1 MRILLYGATGYTG
14 RLIAAEA
21 ARQAAVDPSLAVVLA
36 GRDGAALE
44 RLGNEL
50 GLPWQAFTLEVGQV
64 VRRAVAEAEVVINAA
79 GPFAFTAPRLARACI
94 LSGTAYVDLC
104 GELDVVKALDDQG
117 LPAAQRQVALVCGA
131 GHTATLS
138 SLMLSA
144 ALRELRASRGE
155 VPLGRVQIVAA
166 AMDEFSRGS
175 RRVMMRAVR
184 DQVAMVAAGTDA
196 AGQRTLALT
205 HVPVG
210 RLEATFDFGLQAA
223 PPLRDAGAESTRRI
237 ASAANLIDTLCARRI
252 VEREWVGLQP
262 PEAARTAAERLP
274 GQILSFIEMDQARR
288 VAYQWGAWTA
298 PFQHWGP
305 LQALTAQALRALPE
319 GPDAAARARRRHRLL
334 LRIESRE
341 AQPLVDWRLDT
352 PDVYEVSARCAL
364 AVARGVA
371 AGRAGSAPNGNAAT
385 GSAAFGSAATGSAAT
400 GRSLAAPVGWCTPDE
415 FLPAAVAALATAAS
429 ASHRGGQA
437 APVSVAPLQG
447 CLLYGARTPRPAP
460 AVQEA

>member
-21 ARQAAVDPSLAVVLA
+21 ARQSATDPSLAVVLA
-36 GRDGAALE
+36 GRDAAGLA
-44 RLGNEL
+44 RLGSEL
-50 GLPWQAFTLEVGQV
+50 GLPWQAFSLEVGET
-64 VRRAVAEAEVVINAA
+64 VRRAVAQAEVVINAA

-94 LSGTAYVDLC
+94 LAGTGYVDLC
-104 GELDVVKALDDQG
+104 GELDVYKALDDQG
-117 LPAAQRQVALVCGA
+117 QQAAQRQVPLVCGA

-138 SLMLSA
+138 SLMLAA
-144 ALRELRASRGE
+144 ALGELQAYVGHVR
-155 VPLGRVQIVAA
+155 LGRVQIVAA
-166 AMDEFSRGS
+166 AMDDFSRGS

-196 AGQRTLALT
+196 AGQRTLRLS

-210 RLEATFDFGLQAA
+210 RLEAAFDFGLQAA
-223 PPLRDAGAESTRRI
+223 PPLRAAAAESTRRI

-252 VEREWVGLQP
+252 VERLGAGAKRP
-262 PEAARTAAERLP
+262 RGAPAAAECLP
-274 GQILSFIEMDQARR
+274 EQILSYIEMDQARR

-305 LQALTAQALRALPE
+305 LQALTAQALRVLPE
-319 GPDAAARARRRHRLL
+319 GPDAAARAQRRHRLL

-341 AQPLVDWRLDT
+341 AQPLIDWRLDT

-371 AGRAGSAPNGNAAT
+371 AGRAGRAAAGKT
-385 GSAAFGSAATGSAAT
+385 PTAA
-400 GRSLAAPVGWCTPDE
+400 VGWCTPDE
-415 FLPAAVAALATAAS
+415 FLPAAVAAVAQAAS
-429 ASHRGGQA
+429 VSHRAGQA
-437 APVSVAPLQG
+437 MPLSVAPLQG
-447 CLLYGARTPRPAP
+447 GVLYGARTPSA
-460 AVQEA
+460 ALTAQEA

>member
-21 ARQAAVDPSLAVVLA
+21 ARQAATDPALAVVLA
-36 GRDGAALE
+36 GRDEAALA
-44 RLGNEL
+44 RLGGEL
-50 GLPWQAFTLEVGQV
+50 GLPWQAFSLEVGET

-94 LSGTAYVDLC
+94 LTGTAYVDLC
-104 GELDVVKALDDQG
+104 GELDVYKALDDQG
-117 LPAAQRQVALVCGA
+117 LQAAQRQVALVCGA

-138 SLMLSA
+138 SLMLAA
-144 ALRELRASRGE
+144 ALRELRARLGE

-184 DQVAMVAAGTDA
+184 DEVAMVAAGIDA
-196 AGQRTLALT
+196 AGQRTLRLS

-210 RLEATFDFGLQAA
+210 RLEATFDFGLQATPA
-223 PPLRDAGAESTRRI
+223 LRQAGTESTRRI

-252 VEREWVGLQP
+252 FERQ
-262 PEAARTAAERLP
+262 EAGAPRLATAPAAAECLP
-274 GQILSFIEMDQARR
+274 EQILSFIEMDQARR

-305 LQALTAQALRALPE
+305 LQALTAQALRVLPE
-319 GPDAAARARRRHRLL
+319 GPDAAARAQRRHRLL
-334 LRIESRE
+334 LRIESRD
-341 AQPLVDWRLDT
+341 AQPLIDWRLDT

-364 AVARGVA
+364 AVARGA
-371 AGRAGSAPNGNAAT
+371 AGGRAGSAPKGKT
-385 GSAAFGSAATGSAAT
+385 E
-400 GRSLAAPVGWCTPDE
+400 AAPVGWCTPDE
-415 FLPAAVAALATAAS
+415 FLPTAVAALATAAG
-429 ASHRGGQA
+429 ASHEARHA
-437 APVSVAPLQG
+437 TPLPVTPLQG
-447 CLLYGARTPRPAP
+447 CLLYGARTPRASL
-460 AVQEA
+460 AAQEA

>member
-21 ARQAAVDPSLAVVLA
+21 ARQAATDPSLAVVLA
-36 GRDGAALE
+36 GRDAAALA
-44 RLGNEL
+44 RLGSEL
-50 GLPWQAFTLEVGQV
+50 GLPWQAFSLELGET
-64 VRRAVAEAEVVINAA
+64 VRRAVAEAEVVVNAA

-94 LSGTAYVDLC
+94 LAGTGYVDLC

-117 LPAAQRQVALVCGA
+117 QQAAQRQVALVCGA

-138 SLMLSA
+138 SLMLAA
-144 ALRELRASRGE
+144 ALGELQAHVGHVR
-155 VPLGRVQIVAA
+155 LGRVQIVAA
-166 AMDEFSRGS
+166 AMDDFSRGS

-196 AGQRTLALT
+196 TGGRTLRLS

-210 RLEATFDFGLQAA
+210 RLEATFDFGLQVA
-223 PPLRDAGAESTRRI
+223 PPLRAAGAESTRRI
-237 ASAANLIDTLCARRI
+237 ASAANLIDTLCARLI
-252 VEREWVGLQP
+252 VERLGAGAKRP
-262 PEAARTAAERLP
+262 RGAPAAAECLP
-274 GQILSFIEMDQARR
+274 EQILSYIEMDQARR

-319 GPDAAARARRRHRLL
+319 GPDAAARAQRRHRLL

-341 AQPLVDWRLDT
+341 AQPLIDWRLDT

-371 AGRAGSAPNGNAAT
+371 AGRAGSAPK
-385 GSAAFGSAATGSAAT
+385 GSRAT
-400 GRSLAAPVGWCTPDE
+400 GRASAAPVGWCTPDE
-415 FLPAAVAALATAAS
+415 FLPAAVAAAAQAAS
-429 ASHRGGQA
+429 ASHRAGQA
-437 APVSVAPLQG
+437 TPLSVAPLQG
-447 CLLYGARTPRPAP
+447 SLLYGARTPSA
-460 AVQEA
+460 ALTAQEA